1 MTISVIGVILFCKM
15 VITLSLYLSN
25 TLHNGNDSGK
35 RMGKKNELAL
45 AFRDYSDFPQLKSV

>member
-1 MTISVIGVILFCKM
+1 MA
-15 VITLSLYLSN
+15 ITLSLYLSN

-35 RMGKKNELAL
+35 RMEKKNKLTP